1 MDADGAHPTDLTNRH
16 ATEEESA
23 DWSTDGSKIVFS
35 STVPNGSPDVFVMN
49 AAGGGVML
57 LGLGY
62 YPARSPDGKRVAF
75 TRSAAGGTDLFTMKA
90 DGTDVVQVTHD
101 GGEKLMTDWQPLGPA
116 SVTQTTMSTPV
127 DTIVYGDSA
136 LLTSTVTSAGPAPTG
151 MMQFRLNGVNDGGP
165 VAVDAGGRA
174 EYDPPFLLD
183 VGDVASAT
191 YSGDARLGWSSGEAA
206 LRVRP
211 SATTTSL
218 VTSANAVER
227 GQTINLFVTV
237 ANTDTDIPPFGSV
250 QFSVD
255 GAPVGS
261 PIGLDDNGQVAV
273 GLLANV
279 PAGDYHVSA
288 SYYDDTA
295 SIADFAPS
303 IASVVER
310 VTESATTPPGPA
322 QTQASATSQPK
333 VAATVTKKDLVAFAK
348 LLEEAL
354 RRRGFAAL
362 KGAGPLF
369 IAAQPGTL
377 SQRIYASASTGSV
390 RGAGARQTLISAGQ
404 HSFRSSGSGR
414 LQLRLTAA
422 GKRAIRRASRLKVDV
437 ITRYVPD
444 AGRNVSVTSHLRV
457 RKRAEAR
464 AAATRAAPVPPG
476 NAKIR
481 GLHLR
486 P

>member
-1 MDADGAHPTDLTNRH
+1 M
-16 ATEEESA
+16 
-23 DWSTDGSKIVFS
+23 
-35 STVPNGSPDVFVMN
+35 
-49 AAGGGVML
+49 
-57 LGLGY
+57 
-62 YPARSPDGKRVAF
+62 
-75 TRSAAGGTDLFTMKA
+75 
-90 DGTDVVQVTHD
+90 
-101 GGEKLMTDWQPLGPA
+101 
-116 SVTQTTMSTPV
+116 
-127 DTIVYGDSA
+127 
-136 LLTSTVTSAGPAPTG
+136 
-151 MMQFRLNGVNDGGP
+151 
-165 VAVDAGGRA
+165 
-174 EYDPPFLLD
+174 
-183 VGDVASAT
+183 
-191 YSGDARLGWSSGEAA
+191 
-206 LRVRP
+206 
-211 SATTTSL
+211 
-218 VTSANAVER
+218 
-227 GQTINLFVTV
+227 
-237 ANTDTDIPPFGSV
+237 
-250 QFSVD
+250 
-255 GAPVGS
+255 
-261 PIGLDDNGQVAV
+261 
-273 GLLANV
+273 
-279 PAGDYHVSA
+279 
-288 SYYDDTA
+288 
-295 SIADFAPS
+295 
-303 IASVVER
+303 
-310 VTESATTPPGPA
+310 
-322 QTQASATSQPK
+322 
-333 VAATVTKKDLVAFAK
+333 TKKDLVAFAK

-464 AAATRAAPVPPG
+464 AAATRAAPAPG